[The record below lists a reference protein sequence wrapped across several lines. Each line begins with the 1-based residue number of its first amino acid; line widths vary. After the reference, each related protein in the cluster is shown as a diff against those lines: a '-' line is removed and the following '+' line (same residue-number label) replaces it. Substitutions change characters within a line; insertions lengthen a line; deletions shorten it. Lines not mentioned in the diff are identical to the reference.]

1 MLKYHKPDTAPP
13 PFSNYSPGVEVPA
26 GARWYLISG
35 QVGADTDGN
44 TSKDEREQHEQTWR
58 NVLALLKSAGM
69 GPEDIVRIKGYVT
82 SPSGVPIYREVRD
95 QFIGDARPASTLL
108 VISGLA
114 SPDWLVEI
122 EVIAAK
128 A

>member
-1 MLKYHKPDTAPP
+1 MAHQETRPTRSAR
-13 PFSNYSPGVEVPA
+13 SNEVPA

-35 QVGADTDGN
+35 QVGADKDGN
-44 TSKDEREQHEQTWR
+44 TSTDEREQHEQTWR
-58 NVLALLKSAGM
+58 NVLALLEAAGM
-69 GPEDIVRIKGYVT
+69 GPEDIVRINGYVT
-82 SPSGVPIYREVRD
+82 SPSGVPVFREVRD

-108 VISGLA
+108 VISSLA